1 MSKLKERLGKWL
13 QLPEME
19 QFDLD
24 DPGLTEQRKQI
35 ILGKPFLKK
44 IYIDWYNEIKN
55 RLAGVPK
62 GKIVEI
68 GSGAGFFKQIMPEV
82 ITSDIMPLSSTD
94 ITFSAEE
101 MPFADAELSGI
112 TMVDVLHHIPHAK
125 LFFKEAVRTLKP
137 GGKIVMVEP
146 SNSAWG
152 RFIFS
157 NFHHEPWNPLG
168 DWELPSS
175 GPLSGANGALPWIIF
190 VRDRKLFEQEFPE
203 LKITYMRQHTPL
215 RYLLSGG
222 VSLKAMVPAW
232 SSGFFILLEKL
243 TSPISNAFAMFQ
255 TIEITRK

>member
-1 MSKLKERLGKWL
+1 MLKKLLLSWL

-19 QFDLD
+19 QYDLD
-24 DPGLTEQRKQI
+24 DPRLTEQRKQI
-35 ILGKPFLKK
+35 ITGKPFLKK
-44 IYIDWYNEIKN
+44 IYIDWYNEIKS
-55 RLAGVPK
+55 RLKNIPA

-68 GSGAGFFKQIMPEV
+68 GSGAGFFKEIMPSV

-101 MPFADAELSGI
+101 MPFADGELSGI
-112 TMVDVLHHIPHAK
+112 TMVDVLHHIPHAR

-137 GGKIVMVEP
+137 GGKIVMIEP
-146 SNSAWG
+146 SNSTWG

-157 NFHHEPWNPLG
+157 NFHHEPWNPQG

-190 VRDRKLFEQEFPE
+190 VRDRKQFEQEFPE
-203 LKITYMRQHTPL
+203 LKITHMRQHTPL
-215 RYLLSGG
+215 RYLISGG

-232 SSGFFILLEKL
+232 SSGFFSFAEKL
-243 TSPISNAFAMFQ
+243 TSPFSSTFAMFQ
-255 TIEITRK
+255 TIEVTRQ